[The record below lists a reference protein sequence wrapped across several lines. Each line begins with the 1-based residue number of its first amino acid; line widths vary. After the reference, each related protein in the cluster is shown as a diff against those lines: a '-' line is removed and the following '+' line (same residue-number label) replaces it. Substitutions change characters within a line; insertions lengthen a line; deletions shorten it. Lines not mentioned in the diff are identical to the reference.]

1 MLAILQQLRNTYG
14 INLPS
19 GYSEGQIASI
29 FQQPISI
36 NISKLVDDHKWVAI
50 QYSLYCAQIIKE
62 LEDEPNGEILTE
74 LTQRIETALLM
85 AELLEQLYARYL
97 NEIDQIAR
105 MHRDQGEYRK
115 ILRDRGLRSISL
127 FDKTRENSYSKDIHE
142 NISAANRLRL
152 FTLRVRRLLIVTT
165 PLLEYYERYCRFI
178 NWMEECTGPA
188 VAYLAWMT
196 LFPRL
201 LKNLFLLGKHLAPV
215 SLWMSEEELS
225 LDTITRL
232 NAQLELHWF
241 ELANDIVTISVG
253 LLNCFVLTG
262 AASTYL
268 GVGLLAFDVVLAT
281 WRAHYELQ
289 RLDEIKKTYEQMEP
303 ADLDYLNYLN
313 KRIRYE
319 ELRHE
324 FAMTNTALLLFA
336 ATLTL
341 PIITSLNIM
350 IPMIGAAL
358 AVLTTIANIIACQHI
373 ESEDYK
379 PVDKVVYTPRLFA
392 PAPVTVLAL
401 ELVPMA
407 QHIYPDLLSRNSNQS
422 KGLDLDQEQKPSIV
436 FNA

>member
-1 MLAILQQLRNTYG
+1 MFAILQQLQDTYG

-19 GYSEGQIASI
+19 TYREGEIASI

-36 NISKLVDDHKWVAI
+36 NISKLVADHKWVAI
-50 QYSLYCAQIIKE
+50 QYSLYCAQLIKE
-62 LEDEPNGEILTE
+62 LEAESDGETSTR

-97 NEIDQIAR
+97 NETDQIAR

-115 ILRDRGLRSISL
+115 ILQQRGRSNITL
-127 FDKTRENSYSKDIHE
+127 FATTRETSYSKEIHE

-165 PLLEYYERYCRFI
+165 PLLKYYERYCRFI

-201 LKNLFLLGKHLAPV
+201 LKNLFLLGKHLAPA
-215 SLWMSEEELS
+215 SLWMSEEERS
-225 LDTITRL
+225 LDPITRF

-262 AASTYL
+262 AASIYL

-289 RLDEIKKTYEQMEP
+289 RLNEIKKTYEQMDP
-303 ADLDYLNYLN
+303 ADSEYLSYLN

-336 ATLTL
+336 STLTL
-341 PIITSLNIM
+341 PILTSLDIM

-358 AVLTTIANIIACQHI
+358 AVLTTIANIVACQHI

-392 PAPVTVLAL
+392 PVPPPPPPPQPAPG
-401 ELVPMA
+401 E
-407 QHIYPDLLSRNSNQS
+407 HIYPDLPSRYSTEDS
-422 KGLDLDQEQKPSIV
+422 EFRV
-436 FNA
+436 RY